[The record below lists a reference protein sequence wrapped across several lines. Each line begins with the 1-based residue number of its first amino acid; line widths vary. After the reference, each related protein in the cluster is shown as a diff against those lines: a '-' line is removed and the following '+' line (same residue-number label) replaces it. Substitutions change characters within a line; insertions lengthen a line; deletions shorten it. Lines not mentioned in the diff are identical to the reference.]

1 MPGEKLTQTQLENKL
16 EKLTTEIWKLAE
28 NSQEDSLLLV
38 TILRK
43 LELSHR
49 QIREQMFEPSLPD
62 TRHHLYLLL
71 RNIEESGGWP
81 YIERMRL
88 QNICEKF
95 LVTGEQEREQVKAKE
110 P

>member
-16 EKLTTEIWKLAE
+16 EKLTTEIWQLAE
-28 NSQEDSLLLV
+28 NCPADSLLLV

-43 LELSHR
+43 LELIHR
-49 QIREQMFEPSLPD
+49 QIREQMLEPSLPD
-62 TRHHLYLLL
+62 TRHRLHLLL
-71 RNIEESGGWP
+71 KNIEESGGWP

-95 LVTGEQEREQVKAKE
+95 LVTSEEEMEQAKDQR
-110 P
+110 